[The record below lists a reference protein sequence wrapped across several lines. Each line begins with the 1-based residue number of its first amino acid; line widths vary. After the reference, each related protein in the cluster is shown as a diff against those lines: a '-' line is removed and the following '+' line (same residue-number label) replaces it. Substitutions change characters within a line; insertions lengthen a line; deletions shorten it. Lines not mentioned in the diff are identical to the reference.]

1 MHDRRQTAAP
11 TDLIDYL
18 HELPALKLLDRLP
31 IAMLAVALHGDI
43 IYANQACADMLGYI
57 DGATVARQPLPEL
70 LTDFGVAAP
79 AECVERLR
87 TKSASISWNHTENY
101 AVQTRVSPPLLV
113 RSTDPVLLISIID
126 LTEWIWG

>member
-1 MHDRRQTAAP
+1 MYERRQTAP

-18 HELPALKLLDRLP
+18 QELPALKLLDRLP
-31 IAMLAVALHGDI
+31 IAMLAVALHGVI

-57 DGATVARQPLPEL
+57 DGRTVARQPLPEL
-70 LTDFGVAAP
+70 LAGSDIATP

-87 TKSASISWNHTENY
+87 SKAASIAWNHTENY
-101 AVQTRVSPPLLV
+101 EVQTRVSPPLLV
-113 RSTDPVLLISIID
+113 RSTDPVLLISITD

>member
-1 MHDRRQTAAP
+1 MHERRQTAP
-11 TDLIDYL
+11 SELVDYL
-18 HELPALKLLDRLP
+18 HELPALTLLDRLP
-31 IAMLAVALHGDI
+31 VAMLAVALHGDI

-57 DGATVARQPLPEL
+57 DGKTVARQTLPEL
-70 LTDFGVAAP
+70 LTDFDVASP

-87 TKSASISWNHTENY
+87 SRPASTSWNHTESY

-113 RSTDPVLLISIID
+113 RSTDPVLLISITD